1 MESLNQE
8 NSWLELAANWWPLES
23 PNVFNVITL
32 GMLSGPCLVYLGQS
46 LVTPVISLKL
56 YRPLY

>member
-23 PNVFNVITL
+23 PNEFNVITL
-32 GMLSGPCLVYLGQS
+32 GMLPGPCLVYPEDS
-46 LVTPVISLKL
+46 L
-56 YRPLY
+56 

>member
-32 GMLSGPCLVYLGQS
+32 GMLSGPCLVYPEDS
-46 LVTPVISLKL
+46 L
-56 YRPLY
+56 